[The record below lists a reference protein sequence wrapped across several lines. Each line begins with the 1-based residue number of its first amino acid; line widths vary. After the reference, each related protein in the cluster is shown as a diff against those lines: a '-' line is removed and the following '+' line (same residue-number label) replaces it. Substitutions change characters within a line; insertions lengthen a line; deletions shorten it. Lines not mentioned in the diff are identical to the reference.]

1 MNKVKINGLLA
12 VYISYLQCLQI
23 NFEDLNCH
31 SCKSKEK
38 LKHRRNK
45 GNHGN
50 DSVSN
55 NFDTVNLDHNKTLN
69 NDCCKCNCGKKSKGL
84 CGLKVHQRSC
94 RAITSL
100 SSSNFVIDNI
110 KQDATENCFV
120 TTNSKQDEFP
130 FLKEDVKLPKSL
142 EDWYSA
148 NMYFHSELST
158 INIKNNLNE
167 AMRVMNSTICN
178 FFCDNYGHRNSI
190 L

>member
-69 NDCCKCNCGKKSKGL
+69 NDCRKCNCGKKSKGL

-110 KQDATENCFV
+110 KQMQQKTASSQQI
-120 TTNSKQDEFP
+120 TNKMNSL
-130 FLKEDVKLPKSL
+130 FLKKMSNYQSHLRIGIQL
-142 EDWYSA
+142 ICIFTQNYQQ
-148 NMYFHSELST
+148 ST
-158 INIKNNLNE
+158 
-167 AMRVMNSTICN
+167 
-178 FFCDNYGHRNSI
+178 
-190 L
+190 